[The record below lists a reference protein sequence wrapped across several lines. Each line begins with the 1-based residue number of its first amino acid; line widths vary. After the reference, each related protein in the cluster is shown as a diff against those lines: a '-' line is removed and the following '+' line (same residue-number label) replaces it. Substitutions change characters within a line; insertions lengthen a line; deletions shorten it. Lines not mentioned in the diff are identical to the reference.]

1 LIHSQNKNVESF
13 PQIGEI
19 FGKTTNFF
27 EGS

>member
-1 LIHSQNKNVESF
+1 LIHSQNKSVESF

-19 FGKTTNFF
+19 FGKTKENF